1 MFLID
6 SIVIISKKCKGSS
19 LLLLMQTNKEKTIY
33 YFDEDPGYD
42 ILKTITKGYF
52 TTLKLVDGRIIF
64 MNESGEHRLEI
75 NKEATVMFGIVIY
88 GNIAIVGKS
97 KN

>member
-1 MFLID
+1 M
-6 SIVIISKKCKGSS
+6 
-19 LLLLMQTNKEKTIY
+19 
-33 YFDEDPGYD
+33 
-42 ILKTITKGYF
+42 
-52 TTLKLVDGRIIF
+52 DGRILF